1 MVDLI
6 RDSLAGKVAVVIGV
20 GSGQGIS
27 AVRMLINFGAKVA
40 LVSRSGN
47 MFGLVESSTI
57 KGYKADATNEDE
69 LKAVRDKIIAD
80 YGEIYCV
87 VSNVGTWQSFK
98 GLFPEKSDFQKM
110 LDINLLTQLS
120 VLKVFS
126 ESMLKKGGAF
136 VIVGAS
142 RELFKGNDLSYNV
155 SKYALEE
162 LVRKGAE
169 NLRKYNIRVN
179 AVLPGSV
186 GGEDTYY
193 KVFPF
198 NFTKFSEKTKLEPIE
213 VAMVNAFLVSEM
225 SLGINGQCIS
235 VDRGLNTVS

>member
-27 AVRMLINFGAKVA
+27 AVRMLINFGAKIA
-40 LVSRSGN
+40 IVSRSGN

-57 KGYKADATNEDE
+57 KAYKADATKEDE
-69 LKAVRDKIIAD
+69 LKNVCNQIVSD
-80 YGEIYCV
+80 YGGVDTV
-87 VSNVGTWQSFK
+87 VSNVGTWKSFK
-98 GLFPEKSDFQKM
+98 GDIPDKESVQEM
-110 LDINLLTQLS
+110 LDINLLSQIS

-126 ESMLKKGGAF
+126 EPMKKKGGSF

-142 RELFKGNDLSYNV
+142 REIYKGGDLSYNV
-155 SKYALEE
+155 SKSAVEE

-169 NLRKYNIRVN
+169 NLKKFNIRVN
-179 AVLPGSV
+179 GVLPGSV

-198 NFTKFSEKTKLEPIE
+198 NFTKFSEEKQLEPIE
-213 VAMVNAFLVSEM
+213 VAMVNAFLASEM
-225 SLGINGQCIS
+225 SLGINGQCIN
-235 VDRGLNTVS
+235 VDRGRNLA

>member
-40 LVSRSGN
+40 IVSRSGN

-57 KGYKADATNEDE
+57 KAYKADATKESE
-69 LKAVRDKIIAD
+69 LETVRDQIISD
-80 YGEIYCV
+80 YGGIDTV
-87 VSNVGTWQSFK
+87 VSNVGTWKSFE
-98 GLFPEKSDFQKM
+98 GDIPEKESVQEM
-110 LDINLLTQLS
+110 LDINLLSQLS

-126 ESMLKKGGAF
+126 EPMKKKGGSF
-136 VIVGAS
+136 VLVGAS
-142 RELFKGNDLSYNV
+142 REIFRGGDLSYTV

-169 NLRKYNIRVN
+169 NLKKYNIRVN
-179 AVLPGSV
+179 GVLPGSV

-198 NFTKFSEKTKLEPIE
+198 NFTKFSEEKKLEPIE
-213 VAMVNAFLVSEM
+213 VAMVNSFLASEM
-225 SLGINGQCIS
+225 SLGINGQCIA
-235 VDRGLNTVS
+235 VDRGRNLA